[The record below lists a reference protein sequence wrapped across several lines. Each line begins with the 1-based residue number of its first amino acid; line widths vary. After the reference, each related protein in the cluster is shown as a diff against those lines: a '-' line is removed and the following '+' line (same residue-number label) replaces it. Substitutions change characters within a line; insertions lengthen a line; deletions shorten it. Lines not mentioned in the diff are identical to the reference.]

1 MSLTD
6 LSIQTGVTL
15 TPSGGT
21 AVNFSP
27 SSRTVTNGKH
37 LIVAAV
43 TDFRVRPGLTVKIKE
58 PTLLPD
64 GSFSKGKVSMTLV
77 EPMIDS
83 FGKTQYNLIRI
94 EREVHPE
101 LDAADAVDLLKK
113 GAQLCVDSDTTDVWA
128 SGSLA

>member
-1 MSLTD
+1 
-6 LSIQTGVTL
+6 
-15 TPSGGT
+15 
-21 AVNFSP
+21 
-27 SSRTVTNGKH
+27 
-37 LIVAAV
+37 
-43 TDFRVRPGLTVKIKE
+43 
-58 PTLLPD
+58 
-64 GSFSKGKVSMTLV
+64 MTLV